1 MIRSIRILTPL
12 GTAIEVDLVAR
23 PRAGRWSPGVQVTI
37 GWEKGSAEAHELRD
51 WIAWYAEQILG
62 PDAPMLLAA
71 GELWSPLRDGDLERP
86 GDPRFAGRVFAEVTS
101 DCGRHVVD
109 FRPGGSR
116 ECIPYPEPEA
126 DPIFGPG
133 SGLQLSTCIAT
144 FEGCPALWLMGGIA
158 VRRGAPGW
166 ETWLT
171 TLMARQAS
179 A

>member
-1 MIRSIRILTPL
+1 MIRSIRILSPL
-12 GTAIEVDLVAR
+12 GTALEVDMVPR
-23 PRAGRWSPGVQVTI
+23 PRPGRWSPGIVVTI
-37 GWEKGSAEAHELRD
+37 GWEKGSAEAHDLRE
-51 WIAWYAEQILG
+51 WIAFYSEWVLG

-86 GDPRFAGRVFAEVTS
+86 EDPRFAGKVFAEFTAPK
-101 DCGRHVVD
+101 GNHVVD

-116 ECIPYPEPEA
+116 NCIPYPEREA

-133 SGLQLSTCIAT
+133 SGLQLSALIAT
-144 FEGCPALWLMGGIA
+144 FDGCPALWLMGGIA

-171 TLMARQAS
+171 TMMARQAR